1 MKRALAVGLV
11 VLGVGVLG
19 GGAVTAQ
26 PVRPVR
32 IGALTEAWGPTKGIV
47 GFRDGLQELG
57 YRENEH
63 FVLGVRFTQ
72 GDTAA
77 LPAAARELVQQG
89 VDLVLAAG
97 ADAARAARLATD
109 RIPIVF
115 LGGSD
120 PVRLGLVRS
129 FARPGG
135 NVTGVTDLDTELTSK
150 RLEIFKEIIPGLQK
164 VLLPYDVED
173 RDTIAQLPAY
183 RAAARNLGIALV
195 ERPLRTNDE
204 AQATIVGLRQD
215 HPDGVLAPRYLALN
229 IPGFML
235 EATARRAIPSMF
247 HDAHFVEQGGLAS
260 YSPSRYQAGRQ
271 AARLADRILKGAKP
285 GDLPVEQPTKFE
297 LVINLKTAKALGL
310 TIPQSLLQRADQVI
324 E

>member
-1 MKRALAVGLV
+1 MKAALALALV
-11 VLGVGVLG
+11 VLGAGVLG
-19 GGAVTAQ
+19 GGAATAQ
-26 PVRPVR
+26 SGRPVR
-32 IGALTEAWGPTKGIV
+32 IGALTESWGPTKGIV
-47 GFRDGLQELG
+47 GFREGLQELG

-77 LPAAARELVQQG
+77 LPAAARELVEQG
-89 VDLVLAAG
+89 VDLLLAAG

-120 PVRLGLVRS
+120 PVGLGLVQS

-135 NVTGVTDLDTELTSK
+135 NVTGVTDLDTELTAK

-164 VLLPYDVED
+164 VVLPYDVED
-173 RDTIAQLPAY
+173 RDTVAHLPAY
-183 RAAARNLGIALV
+183 RAAARRLGIALV
-195 ERPLRTNDE
+195 ERPLRTHDE
-204 AQATIVGLRQD
+204 AQAAIVGLRKGEA
-215 HPDGVLAPRYLALN
+215 DGIFAPRYLALN

-235 EATARRAIPSMF
+235 EATARRAIPTMF
-247 HDAHFVEQGGLAS
+247 HDAYFVEQGGLAS
-260 YSPSRYQAGRQ
+260 YSPSRYEGGRQ

-285 GDLPVEQPTKFE
+285 GDLPVERPTRLE
-297 LVINLKTAKALGL
+297 LAINLKAAKTLGL
-310 TIPQSLLQRADQVI
+310 RIPQSILQRADQVV

>member
-1 MKRALAVGLV
+1 MKPALAVALV
-11 VLGVGVLG
+11 ILSAGVLG

-26 PVRPVR
+26 PGRPVR

-57 YRENEH
+57 YRENVH

-77 LPAAARELVQQG
+77 LPGAARELVQQG
-89 VDLVLAAG
+89 VDLLLAAG

-115 LGGSD
+115 LGSSD
-120 PVRLGLVRS
+120 PVGLGLVQS

-135 NVTGVTDLDTELTSK
+135 NVTGVTDLDTELTAK
-150 RLEIFKEIIPGLQK
+150 RLEIFKEIAPGLQK

-173 RDTIAQLPAY
+173 RATVAQLPVY
-183 RAAARNLGIALV
+183 REAARLLGIALV
-195 ERPLRTNDE
+195 ETPLRTHDE
-204 AQATIVGLRQD
+204 AQATIVDLRKGQV
-215 HPDGVLAPRYLALN
+215 DGMLAPRYLALN

-235 EATARRAIPSMF
+235 EATARRAIPTMF
-247 HDAHFVEQGGLAS
+247 HDTLFVEQGGLAS

-285 GDLPVEQPTKFE
+285 GDLPVERPTRLE
-297 LVINLKTAKALGL
+297 LVINLKTARTLGL
-310 TIPQSLLQRADQVI
+310 TIPRSILQRADQIV

>member
-1 MKRALAVGLV
+1 MKLAVAVALV
-11 VLGVGVLG
+11 ILSAGVLG
-19 GGAVTAQ
+19 GGPVTAQ
-26 PVRPVR
+26 PGRPVR
-32 IGALTEAWGPTKGIV
+32 IGALTESWGPTKGIV
-47 GFRDGLQELG
+47 GFRDGLRELG

-77 LPAAARELVQQG
+77 LPVAARELVQQG
-89 VDLVLAAG
+89 VDLLLAAS

-115 LGGSD
+115 LGTSD
-120 PVRLGLVRS
+120 PVGLGLVQS

-135 NVTGVTDLDTELTSK
+135 NVTGVTDLDTELTAK
-150 RLEIFKEIIPGLQK
+150 RLEIFKEIIPGLEQ

-173 RDTIAQLPAY
+173 RDTVTHLPVY
-183 RAAARNLGIALV
+183 REAARLLGITLV
-195 ERPLRTNDE
+195 ERPLRTHEE
-204 AQATIVGLRQD
+204 AQATIVGLRKGQV
-215 HPDGVLAPRYLALN
+215 DGMLAPRYLALN

-247 HDAHFVEQGGLAS
+247 HDTLFVEQGGLAS

-285 GDLPVEQPTKFE
+285 GDLPVERPTRLE
-297 LVINLKTAKALGL
+297 LAVNLKTARTLGL
-310 TIPQSLLQRADQVI
+310 TIPQSILQRADQVV

>member
-1 MKRALAVGLV
+1 MKRGLALLLV
-11 VLGVGVLG
+11 VLSAGVLG
-19 GGAVTAQ
+19 GATAGAQ
-26 PVRPVR
+26 PGHPVR
-32 IGALTEAWGPTKGIV
+32 IGALTESWGPTKAIV

-72 GDTAA
+72 GDTAE
-77 LPAAARELVQQG
+77 LPVAARELVQQG
-89 VDLVLAAG
+89 VDLLLAAG

-115 LGGSD
+115 VGGGD
-120 PVRLGLVRS
+120 PVGQGLVQS

-135 NVTGVTDLDTELTSK
+135 NVTGVTDLDTELMSK
-150 RLEIFKEIIPGLQK
+150 RLEIFKEIVPGLRR

-173 RDTIAQLPAY
+173 RDTVTHLPAY
-183 RAAARNLGIALV
+183 REAARRLGMVLV
-195 ERPLRTNDE
+195 ERPLRTPGA
-204 AQATIVGLRQD
+204 AQAAILGLRKGQV
-215 HPDGVLAPRYLALN
+215 DGILAPRFLALN

-247 HDAHFVEQGGLAS
+247 HDTHFVEQGGLAS
-260 YSPSRYQAGRQ
+260 YSASRYQAGRQ

-285 GDLPVEQPTKFE
+285 GDLPVERPTRLE
-297 LVINLKTAKALGL
+297 LAINLKTAKTIGL
-310 TIPQSLLQRADQVI
+310 IIPQTVLQRADQVI

>member
-1 MKRALAVGLV
+1 MCSAAERSAPNLAVPCAS
-11 VLGVGVLG
+11 
-19 GGAVTAQ
+19 GADGIV
-26 PVRPVR
+26 
-32 IGALTEAWGPTKGIV
+32 GPTKGIV
-47 GFRDGLQELG
+47 GFRDGLRELG

-89 VDLVLAAG
+89 VDLLLAAG
-97 ADAARAARLATD
+97 ADAARAARLANRSDSD
-109 RIPIVF
+109 RLHRRQRP
-115 LGGSD
+115 GGS
-120 PVRLGLVRS
+120 G
-129 FARPGG
+129 ARPELRAAGG

-173 RDTIAQLPAY
+173 RDTVTHLPAY
-183 RAAARNLGIALV
+183 REAARRLGIALV
-195 ERPLRTNDE
+195 ERPLRTLDE
-204 AQATIVGLRQD
+204 AQETIVGLRKGQA
-215 HPDGVLAPRYLALN
+215 DGILAPRYLALN

-235 EATARRAIPSMF
+235 QATARRAIPSMF
-247 HDAHFVEQGGLAS
+247 HDTHFVEQGGLAS

-271 AARLADRILKGAKP
+271 AARLAARLLKRPKP
-285 GDLPVEQPTKFE
+285 GGQPVERPTRLE
-297 LVINLKTAKALGL
+297 LAINLKTARTLGL
-310 TIPQSLLQRADQVI
+310 TIPQSILQRADQVI

>member
-1 MKRALAVGLV
+1 VNPTLAIALV
-11 VLGVGVLG
+11 VLGTTLLG
-19 GGAVTAQ
+19 AGAGTAQ
-26 PVRPVR
+26 APHPVR
-32 IGALTEAWGPTKGIV
+32 IGALTESWGPSKGIV

-77 LPAAARELVQQG
+77 LPAAARELVQHG
-89 VDLVLAAG
+89 VDLLLTTG
-97 ADAARAARLATD
+97 ADATRAAQKATD

-115 LGGSD
+115 IGSSD
-120 PVRLGLVRS
+120 PVGLGLVQS

-135 NVTGVTDLDTELTSK
+135 NVTGVTDLDTELTPK
-150 RLEIFKEIIPGLQK
+150 RLELFKDIIPSLQK

-173 RDTIAQLPAY
+173 RQTVAQLPAY
-183 RAAARNLGIALV
+183 RAAARGLGVVLV
-195 ERPLRTNDE
+195 ERPVRTQAE
-204 AQATIVGLRQD
+204 AQATIGGVRKGD
-215 HPDGVLAPRYLALN
+215 VDGILAPRYLALN

-247 HDAHFVEQGGLAS
+247 HDTFFVEQGGLAS
-260 YSPSRYQAGRQ
+260 YSASRYQSGRQ
-271 AARLADRILKGAKP
+271 AARLADKILKGVKP
-285 GDLPVEQPTKFE
+285 SDLPVERPTKLE
-297 LVINLKTAKALGL
+297 LAINLRTARALGL
-310 TIPQSLLQRADQVI
+310 TIPQSVLLRADQVI

>member
-1 MKRALAVGLV
+1 MKLAVAVALV
-11 VLGVGVLG
+11 VFSAGVLG
-19 GGAVTAQ
+19 GGPVTAQ
-26 PVRPVR
+26 SGRPVR
-32 IGALTEAWGPTKGIV
+32 IGALTESWGPTKGIV

-77 LPAAARELVQQG
+77 LPVAARELVQQG
-89 VDLVLAAG
+89 VDLLLAAS

-115 LGGSD
+115 LGTSD
-120 PVRLGLVRS
+120 PVGLGLVQS

-135 NVTGVTDLDTELTSK
+135 NVTGVTDLDTELTAK
-150 RLEIFKEIIPGLQK
+150 RIEIFKEIIPSLQNL
-164 VLLPYDVED
+164 LLPYDVED
-173 RDTIAQLPAY
+173 RDTVSHLPVY
-183 RAAARNLGIALV
+183 REAARLLGISLV
-195 ERPLRTNDE
+195 EKPLRTHEE
-204 AQATIVGLRQD
+204 AQATIVGLRKGQV
-215 HPDGVLAPRYLALN
+215 DGMLAPRYLALN

-247 HDAHFVEQGGLAS
+247 HDTLFVEQGGLAS

-285 GDLPVEQPTKFE
+285 GDLPVERPTRLE
-297 LVINLKTAKALGL
+297 LAVNLKTARTLGL
-310 TIPQSLLQRADQVI
+310 TIPQSILQRADQVV